1 MKQLNKYEMRETLMN
16 FNRVWIRVHE
26 LPGGWLE
33 RHQADALDLREQF
46 EITCYGLETHGHH
59 VVLRAGQGHS
69 FDEIFF
75 FKSSTDAQEFFDH
88 GFLKWESF
96 IANDPEGC
104 GFLEVSLHSGAHL
117 IATKSSAPTI
127 RIGVRNE

>member
-1 MKQLNKYEMRETLMN
+1 MS

-96 IANDPEGC
+96 IANYASFGFGQISLYQAGKRVASKSCSPTNGRKRTEG
-104 GFLEVSLHSGAHL
+104 E
-117 IATKSSAPTI
+117 
-127 RIGVRNE
+127 E

>member
-1 MKQLNKYEMRETLMN
+1 MS
-16 FNRVWIRVHE
+16 FNRVWIRVDE

-33 RHQADALDLREQF
+33 RHQADELGLREEF
-46 EITCYGLETHGHH
+46 EVTCYDLETRGHH

-69 FDEIFF
+69 FDEVFF
-75 FKSSTDAQEFFDH
+75 FKSNTDAQEFFDH

-96 IANDPEGC
+96 IANDDEGC

-127 RIGVRNE
+127 RIGVRNG

>member
-1 MKQLNKYEMRETLMN
+1 MK
-16 FNRVWIRVHE
+16 FNRVWIRVDE

-33 RHQADALDLREQF
+33 RHQADELGLREEF
-46 EITCYGLETHGHH
+46 EVTCYGLETHGHH